1 MVRPSDSA
9 GVCPVTRVRTP
20 SERITL
26 TGRDRMP
33 ILTARSVAVP
43 RTGARVTT
51 PLLSLTWTDHVT
63 GHQGFLVVDRLVR
76 GVASGGL
83 RMRPGCTLDEV
94 TGLARGM
101 TMKEALHYDP
111 EARYI
116 PLGGAKGG
124 IDCDPRDPAAYGLLV
139 RYLRAVRPYVE
150 SCWTTGEDLGLS
162 QDLVDRA
169 AAEAG
174 LVSSIQ
180 AVYPLLDDEATA
192 RRRLAD
198 AFAVEVDGIG
208 LDELAGGCGVAES
221 VLAALDLAG
230 VPYAG
235 TRVAVQGLGTM
246 GGATAR
252 FLTRAGLTVVA
263 VADIKGTVFN
273 PAGLDVE
280 ALLAARDAYGTV
292 DRSALRPADRELP
305 GDAWLSLDAEVLVPA
320 AVSYTI
326 DTGNQE
332 RVRARWIVEAAN
344 MPVLPAAEA
353 LLAARGVTVLP
364 DVVVNSGTN
373 AWWWWTLFG
382 DIGPD
387 ADEAFA
393 HIRRSMRAL
402 VEQLLTRA
410 EADGISPRAAAHAL
424 VADRL
429 PVIADRFGWYR

>member
-1 MVRPSDSA
+1 M
-9 GVCPVTRVRTP
+9 
-20 SERITL
+20 
-26 TGRDRMP
+26 
-33 ILTARSVAVP
+33 TAA
-43 RTGARVTT
+43 A
-51 PLLSLTWTDHVT
+51 PLMSLEWTDHVT
-63 GHQGFLVVDRLVR
+63 GRRGFLVVDRLVR

-83 RMRPGCTLDEV
+83 RMRAGCTLEEV
-94 TGLARGM
+94 AGLARGM
-101 TMKEALHYDP
+101 TMKEALHYNP
-111 EARYI
+111 EGRYV

-124 IDCDPRDPAAYGLLV
+124 IDCDPRDPGAYGLLV
-139 RYLRAVRPYVE
+139 RYLRAVRPYIE
-150 SCWTTGEDLGLS
+150 SFWTTGEDLGLT

-180 AVYPLLDDEATA
+180 AVYPLLDDEAAA

-221 VLAALDLAG
+221 VLAALDRAS
-230 VPYAG
+230 VPYRG

-252 FLTRAGLTVVA
+252 FLARAGLTVVA
-263 VADIKGTVFN
+263 VADVKGTIAN

-292 DRSALRPADRELP
+292 DRGVLRPGDRELP
-305 GDAWLSLDAEVLVPA
+305 GDAWLSTDAEVLVPA
-320 AVSYTI
+320 AVSYAI
-326 DTGNQE
+326 GIADQE
-332 RVRARWIVEAAN
+332 RVTARWIVEAAN
-344 MPVLPAAEA
+344 MPVVPEAEV

-382 DIGPD
+382 DIGAD

-393 HIRRSMRAL
+393 HIRGSMRAL
-402 VEQLLTRA
+402 IQLMLDRA
-410 EADGISPRAAAHAL
+410 EADGTSPRAAAHAL
-424 VADRL
+424 VTDRL
-429 PVIADRFGWYR
+429 PVIAERFGWYR

>member
-1 MVRPSDSA
+1 M
-9 GVCPVTRVRTP
+9 
-20 SERITL
+20 
-26 TGRDRMP
+26 
-33 ILTARSVAVP
+33 TA
-43 RTGARVTT
+43 
-51 PLLSLTWTDHVT
+51 PLMSLTWTDHVT
-63 GHQGFLVVDRLVR
+63 GRRGFLVVDRLVR
-76 GVASGGL
+76 GVSSGGL

-111 EARYI
+111 EGRYI

-124 IDCDPRDPAAYGLLV
+124 IDCDPQDPASYDILV

-150 SCWTTGEDLGLS
+150 SFWTTGEDLGLT

-180 AVYPLLDDEATA
+180 AVYPLLDDETEA

-208 LDELAGGCGVAES
+208 LDELVGGCGVAES
-221 VLAALDLAG
+221 VLAALDRAG

-252 FLTRAGLTVVA
+252 FLTRAGLTLVA
-263 VADIKGTVFN
+263 VADVKGTIAN
-273 PAGLDVE
+273 PGGLDID

-292 DRSALRPADRELP
+292 DRSVLRPGDLELP
-305 GDAWLSLDAEVLVPA
+305 GEDWLSVEAEVLVPA
-320 AVSYTI
+320 AVSYAI
-326 DTGNQE
+326 DTTNQ
-332 RVRARWIVEAAN
+332 RGITARWIVEAAN
-344 MPVLPAAEA
+344 MPVLPEAEE
-353 LLAARGVTVLP
+353 LLSARGVTVLP

-382 DIGPD
+382 DIGAN

-393 HIRRSMRAL
+393 HTRRSMRAL
-402 VEQLLTRA
+402 IDLMLARA
-410 EADGISPRAAAHAL
+410 EADGTTPRAAAHAI

-429 PVIADRFGWYR
+429 PVIAERFGWYR

>member
-1 MVRPSDSA
+1 MTD
-9 GVCPVTRVRTP
+9 
-20 SERITL
+20 
-26 TGRDRMP
+26 
-33 ILTARSVAVP
+33 
-43 RTGARVTT
+43 
-51 PLLSLTWTDHVT
+51 PLMSLTWTDHVT

-76 GVASGGL
+76 GVSSGGL

-111 EARYI
+111 ESRYV

-124 IDCDPRDPAAYGLLV
+124 IDCDPQDPASYDILV
-139 RYLRAVRPYVE
+139 RYLRAMRPYIE
-150 SCWTTGEDLGLS
+150 SFWTTGEDLGLT
-162 QDLVDRA
+162 QDLVERA

-180 AVYPLLDDEATA
+180 AVYPLLDDETEA

-208 LDELAGGCGVAES
+208 LDELVGGCGVAES
-221 VLAALDLAG
+221 VLAALDRAG
-230 VPYAG
+230 MPYAG

-252 FLTRAGLTVVA
+252 FLTRAGLTLVA
-263 VADIKGTVFN
+263 VADIKGTIAN
-273 PAGLDVE
+273 PGGLDID

-292 DRSALRPADRELP
+292 DRSVLRPGDLELP
-305 GDAWLSLDAEVLVPA
+305 GEDWLSVEAEVLVPA
-320 AVSYTI
+320 AVSYAI
-326 DTGNQE
+326 DTTNQQGIT
-332 RVRARWIVEAAN
+332 ARWIVEAAN
-344 MPVLPAAEA
+344 MPVLPEAEE
-353 LLAARGVTVLP
+353 LLSARGVTVLP

-382 DIGPD
+382 DIGAD

-393 HIRRSMRAL
+393 HTRRSMRAL
-402 VEQLLTRA
+402 IDLMLARA
-410 EADGISPRAAAHAL
+410 EADGTTPRAAAHAI

-429 PVIADRFGWYR
+429 PVIAERFGWYR

>member
-1 MVRPSDSA
+1 MPS
-9 GVCPVTRVRTP
+9 
-20 SERITL
+20 
-26 TGRDRMP
+26 
-33 ILTARSVAVP
+33 
-43 RTGARVTT
+43 

-63 GHQGFLVVDRLVR
+63 GRQGFLVVDRLVR

-111 EARYI
+111 ANRYV

-124 IDCDPRDPAAYGLLV
+124 IDCDPRDPEAYPLLV
-139 RYLRAVRPYVE
+139 RYLRAMRPYVE
-150 SCWTTGEDLGLS
+150 SQWTTGEDLGLS

-174 LVSSIQ
+174 LVSTVQ
-180 AVYPLLDDEATA
+180 AVYPLLDDEAGA

-208 LDELAGGCGVAES
+208 LDQLVGGCGVAE
-221 VLAALDLAG
+221 AALTALDRAG
-230 VPYAG
+230 VPRGG
-235 TRVAVQGLGTM
+235 TRVSLQGLGTM

-252 FLTRAGLTVVA
+252 FLSRAGLTIVA
-263 VADIKGTVFN
+263 AADLKGTIAN

-280 ALLAARDAYGTV
+280 RLLTARDAHGTV
-292 DRSALRPADRELP
+292 DRSALRPDDLELP
-305 GDAWLSLDAEVLVPA
+305 GEAWLSADAEVLVPA
-320 AVSYTI
+320 AVSYAV
-326 DTGNQE
+326 DVSNQAH
-332 RVRARWIVEAAN
+332 VTARWIVEAAN
-344 MPVLPAAEA
+344 MPVRPEAEA

-382 DIGPD
+382 DVGAD
-387 ADEAFA
+387 AEEAFA
-393 HIRRSMRAL
+393 YTRRSMRAL
-402 VEQLLTRA
+402 VELMLTRA
-410 EADGISPRAAAHAL
+410 RTDGTTPRAAAHAIA
-424 VADRL
+424 ADRL
-429 PVIADRFGWYR
+429 PLIARRYGWYR

>member
-1 MVRPSDSA
+1 M
-9 GVCPVTRVRTP
+9 
-20 SERITL
+20 
-26 TGRDRMP
+26 
-33 ILTARSVAVP
+33 TAA
-43 RTGARVTT
+43 A
-51 PLLSLTWTDHVT
+51 PLMSLEWTDHVT
-63 GHQGFLVVDRLVR
+63 GRRGFLVVDRLVR

-83 RMRPGCTLDEV
+83 RMRAGCTLEEV
-94 TGLARGM
+94 AGLARGM
-101 TMKEALHYDP
+101 TMKEALHYNP
-111 EARYI
+111 EGRYV

-124 IDCDPRDPAAYGLLV
+124 IDCDPRDPGAYGLLV
-139 RYLRAVRPYVE
+139 RYLRAVRPYIE
-150 SCWTTGEDLGLS
+150 SFWTTGEDLGLT

-180 AVYPLLDDEATA
+180 AVYPLLDDEAAA

-221 VLAALDLAG
+221 VLAALDRASA
-230 VPYAG
+230 PYRG

-252 FLTRAGLTVVA
+252 FLARAGLTVVA
-263 VADIKGTVFN
+263 VADIKGTIAN

-292 DRSALRPADRELP
+292 DRGVLRPGDRELP
-305 GDAWLSLDAEVLVPA
+305 GDAWLSTDAEVLVPA
-320 AVSYTI
+320 AVSYAI
-326 DTGNQE
+326 GIADQE
-332 RVRARWIVEAAN
+332 RVTARWIVEAAN
-344 MPVLPAAEA
+344 MPVIPEAEV

-382 DIGPD
+382 DIGAD

-393 HIRRSMRAL
+393 HIRGSMRAL
-402 VEQLLTRA
+402 IQLMLDRA
-410 EADGISPRAAAHAL
+410 EADGTSPRAAAHAL
-424 VADRL
+424 VTDRL
-429 PVIADRFGWYR
+429 PVIAERFGWYR

>member
-1 MVRPSDSA
+1 M
-9 GVCPVTRVRTP
+9 
-20 SERITL
+20 
-26 TGRDRMP
+26 
-33 ILTARSVAVP
+33 TAPA
-43 RTGARVTT
+43 
-51 PLLSLTWTDHVT
+51 PLMSLVWTDHVT
-63 GHQGFLVVDRLVR
+63 GRQGFLVVDRLVR

-83 RMRPGCTLDEV
+83 RMRPGCTLEEV

-111 EARYI
+111 EARYV

-124 IDCDPRDPAAYGLLV
+124 IDCDPRDPTAYGLLV
-139 RYLRAVRPYVE
+139 RYLRAMRPYIE
-150 SCWTTGEDLGLS
+150 SLWTTGEDLGLT
-162 QDLVDRA
+162 QDLIDRA

-174 LVSSIQ
+174 LVSSVQ

-192 RRRLAD
+192 RKRLAD

-221 VLAALDLAG
+221 VLTALDRAG
-230 VPYAG
+230 VPYPG

-246 GGATAR
+246 GGATVR
-252 FLTRAGLTVVA
+252 FLARAGLTVVA
-263 VADIKGTVFN
+263 VADIKGTIAN

-280 ALLAARDAYGTV
+280 TLLAARDGYGTV
-292 DRSALRPADRELP
+292 DRRVLRPGDRELP
-305 GDAWLSLDAEVLVPA
+305 GGAWLSAEAEVLVPA
-320 AVSYTI
+320 AVSYAI
-326 DTGNQE
+326 DAADQA
-332 RVRARWIVEAAN
+332 RISARWIVEAAN
-344 MPVLPAAEA
+344 MPVLPRAEE

-382 DIGPD
+382 DIGAD

-393 HIRRSMRAL
+393 HIRRSMRTLVAL
-402 VEQLLTRA
+402 MLDRA
-410 EADGISPRAAAHAL
+410 DADGTTPRAAAHAL

>member
-1 MVRPSDSA
+1 M
-9 GVCPVTRVRTP
+9 
-20 SERITL
+20 
-26 TGRDRMP
+26 
-33 ILTARSVAVP
+33 TAA
-43 RTGARVTT
+43 A
-51 PLLSLTWTDHVT
+51 PLMSLEWTDHVT
-63 GHQGFLVVDRLVR
+63 GRRGFLVVDRLVR

-83 RMRPGCTLDEV
+83 RMRAGCTLEEV
-94 TGLARGM
+94 AGLARGM
-101 TMKEALHYDP
+101 TMKEALHYNP
-111 EARYI
+111 EGRYV

-124 IDCDPRDPAAYGLLV
+124 IDCDPRDPGAYGLLV
-139 RYLRAVRPYVE
+139 RYLRAVRPYIE
-150 SCWTTGEDLGLS
+150 SFWTTGEDLGLT

-180 AVYPLLDDEATA
+180 AVYPLLDDEAAA

-221 VLAALDLAG
+221 VLAALDRAS
-230 VPYAG
+230 VPYRG

-252 FLTRAGLTVVA
+252 FLARAGLTVVA
-263 VADIKGTVFN
+263 VADVKGTIAN

-292 DRSALRPADRELP
+292 DRGVLRPGDRELP
-305 GDAWLSLDAEVLVPA
+305 GDAWLSTEAEVLVPA
-320 AVSYTI
+320 AVSYAI
-326 DTGNQE
+326 GIADQE
-332 RVRARWIVEAAN
+332 RVTARWIVEAAN
-344 MPVLPAAEA
+344 MPVVPEAEV

-382 DIGPD
+382 DIGAD

-393 HIRRSMRAL
+393 HIRGSMRAL
-402 VEQLLTRA
+402 IQLMLDRA
-410 EADGISPRAAAHAL
+410 QADGTSPRAAAHAL
-424 VADRL
+424 VTDRL
-429 PVIADRFGWYR
+429 PVIAERFGWYR